1 MLLDEA
7 TSALD
12 NQTERMLQES
22 ISNACRNRT
31 TLVVAHRLSTVSFAD
46 CILVVKEGRIV
57 QRGTHNALLEDKEGF
72 NLVNGLANIMRY
84 GLERSKSQKI
94 KRRNAKLL

>member
-12 NQTERMLQES
+12 NQTESMLQHS

-46 CILVVKEGRIV
+46 CILVVKDGRII
-57 QRGTHNALLEDKEGF
+57 QRGTHNALLEDKEG
-72 NLVNGLANIMRY
+72 
-84 GLERSKSQKI
+84 
-94 KRRNAKLL
+94 